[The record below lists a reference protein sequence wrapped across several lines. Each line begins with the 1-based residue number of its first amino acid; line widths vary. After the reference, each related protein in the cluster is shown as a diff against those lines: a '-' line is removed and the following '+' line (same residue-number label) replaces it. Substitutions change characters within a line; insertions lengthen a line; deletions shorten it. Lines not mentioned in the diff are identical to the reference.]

1 MSDILERK
9 RIAKLQYELEL
20 LMIDRYDLQINPI
33 VQSTDPTMNL
43 YNKVMRENILEFIGV
58 NIKKLGIEIEFAK
71 MKLSKI

>member
-1 MSDILERK
+1 
-9 RIAKLQYELEL
+9 
-20 LMIDRYDLQINPI
+20 MIDRYDLQINPI